1 MKRLIL
7 LFIIFSSNISYGQKS
22 TTNVFDMNADN
33 EYYSR
38 LSLQKANWYEVS
50 GEINATEIDGNKVNV
65 IISSQ
70 GSFSNRIQL
79 IKDDENNLLK
89 EVGIWRRSSYSGKI
103 DEIFDS
109 KIAQFFELF
118 GEYEDNFVN
127 ERVDN
132 IMFENGYSWRTYYNK
147 QPARVTAGY
156 AILENEIKNRKG
168 KVKRIEKVRVGIE
181 IYEPIGDVLS
191 VEEIDMRSSV
201 ASAIKV
207 GEGFLDSYRN
217 SNIKSYVTP
226 YQRFAFETNDYWEK
240 NKKEISQIYFSSEDD
255 DSPKSFLETLQLL
268 GLSFYDIDVTDFEN
282 VGFTFSTLEP
292 GIIAAAEFM
301 DNNCMANIIID
312 IEKWND
318 SNYYEKL
325 FIMMHEL
332 GHDIFNLRHSD
343 GLRLMATNEYKLSS
357 PEELGEIIHEMF
369 YFIKTSLSEA
379 SYLCK

>member
-7 LFIIFSSNISYGQKS
+7 LFIIFSSNISYGQTS
-22 TTNVFDMNADN
+22 TANVFDMNADN

-38 LSLQKANWYEVS
+38 LSLQKQIGMKLQEKLMLLKLMV
-50 GEINATEIDGNKVNV
+50 
-65 IISSQ
+65 Q
-70 GSFSNRIQL
+70 GKCNHKLTRCLNRIQL
-79 IKDDENNLLK
+79 IKDDENNFLK

-109 KIAQFFELF
+109 KIAQFFKLF

-127 ERVDN
+127 ERVNN

-191 VEEIDMRSSV
+191 DEEIDMRSSV
-201 ASAIKV
+201 VSAIKV

-217 SNIKSYVTP
+217 SNIKNYVTL

-240 NKKEISQIYFSSEDD
+240 KKKY
-255 DSPKSFLETLQLL
+255 PKSIFQAKMTIA
-268 GLSFYDIDVTDFEN
+268 LSHF
-282 VGFTFSTLEP
+282 
-292 GIIAAAEFM
+292 
-301 DNNCMANIIID
+301 
-312 IEKWND
+312 
-318 SNYYEKL
+318 
-325 FIMMHEL
+325 
-332 GHDIFNLRHSD
+332 
-343 GLRLMATNEYKLSS
+343 
-357 PEELGEIIHEMF
+357 
-369 YFIKTSLSEA
+369 
-379 SYLCK
+379 